1 MEYLSSNISYRYHVS
16 EPANLYEI
24 DLVKQWLN
32 ISPGT
37 TINTINAGKIIVINA
52 GMHNKHEGPD
62 INDAILIIN
71 DRVVKG
77 PVECHI
83 CTSDWYKHGH
93 NENPAYQSVIL
104 HVVRKLN
111 KRIVAPTI
119 PTILL
124 KPGIYN
130 SNWCSLNNINKS
142 PYLVDIIL
150 HYGNNR
156 WLEKI
161 NSYNG
166 YHDSQKQLIKLLISR
181 SFKILGVGGNEK
193 QFTELA
199 NNINYEKF
207 QCLTMQEG
215 EKYLWDAGILL
226 KIGWVKRGIR
236 PAQQPQNRMKLATE
250 LIHYFSNCDFD
261 RLPRAS
267 KVKILFA
274 TDCPSAA
281 GIGIQTEMLGNI
293 LIPFYAARALYLN
306 KIEDYQN
313 YYESWNHLKL
323 SNTYN
328 KYRKR
333 YRAILHST
341 QLKSF
346 STLQGLIEI
355 DNNWCSK
362 NLCHICPLKTKNYV
376 VS

>member
-1 MEYLSSNISYRYHVS
+1 MEYLLSNISLRTHVS
-16 EPANLYEI
+16 EPEKFYEI

-37 TINTINAGKIIVINA
+37 IIDTTNGEKITVINA
-52 GMHNKHEGPD
+52 GIHNRHEGPD
-62 INDAILIIN
+62 IQEAILIIN
-71 DRVVKG
+71 AKVVKG

-83 CTSDWYKHGH
+83 CTSDWFKHRH
-93 NENPAYQSVIL
+93 HKNPVYQSVIL

-111 KRIVAPTI
+111 DGIVEPTL

-124 KPGIYN
+124 KSGINYFKE
-130 SNWCSLNNINKS
+130 CSLNNSNKS
-142 PYLVDIIL
+142 PYLVAIIL

-161 NSYNG
+161 NIYNG
-166 YHDSQKQLIKLLISR
+166 YHDSQKQLIKLLINR

-215 EKYLWDAGILL
+215 EKYFWDTSLQL
-226 KIGWVKRGIR
+226 KIRWVKRGIR
-236 PAQQPQNRMKLATE
+236 PAQQPQNRIKLATE

-261 RLPRAS
+261 RLSRAS

-274 TDCPSAA
+274 TDCPSAT

-323 SNTYN
+323 SNAYN